1 MHYPVCSIG
10 NVSVIKKV
18 ISDFYSA
25 RQCTSSHYEFCSF
38 DLGKTRSYW
47 EKSLQT
53 IDNSDN
59 FPGGRIFKIFS
70 QQYCHKF
77 RFEMSN
83 ILNIL
88 TSTTSVA
95 RTFSTNCYSPFK
107 ERYLCYFSSSDAHW
121 QTLYRFRSSSQSP
134 VFALK
139 RFIDQSKVT
148 CFRETRKIN
157 NNNNVSNGPFQLR
170 YHSYPIFFEW
180 NKLIKKKKLHFW
192 GTRVHVYTLVTKNFP
207 PTYNFRGSQWAGQCN
222 FGREISC

>member
-1 MHYPVCSIG
+1 MLASSKRLFQTFTLPD
-10 NVSVIKKV
+10 SVLHLIT
-18 ISDFYSA
+18 IFA
-25 RQCTSSHYEFCSF
+25 RLILVKPDHT
-38 DLGKTRSYW
+38 G

-88 TSTTSVA
+88 TSTTSFA
-95 RTFSTNCYSPFK
+95 RTFSTDCYSPFK

-121 QTLYRFRSSSQSP
+121 QTLYRFCSSSQSL

-180 NKLIKKKKLHFW
+180 NKLKKKKKLHFW
-192 GTRVHVYTLVTKNFP
+192 GTRVHVYTLVTKKFP
-207 PTYNFRGSQWAGQCN
+207 PNL
-222 FGREISC
+222 

>member
-1 MHYPVCSIG
+1 MLASSKRLFQTFTLPDSVLHLITNFARLILVKPDHTGKSPFRQSI
-10 NVSVIKKV
+10 IQ
-18 ISDFYSA
+18 I
-25 RQCTSSHYEFCSF
+25 
-38 DLGKTRSYW
+38 
-47 EKSLQT
+47 
-53 IDNSDN
+53 
-59 FPGGRIFKIFS
+59 IFLAEEYLKIFS

-121 QTLYRFRSSSQSP
+121 QTLYRFCSSSQSP

-157 NNNNVSNGPFQLR
+157 NNNNVSNGPFQLL

-207 PTYNFRGSQWAGQCN
+207 PTFNFRGSQWAGQCN

>member
-1 MHYPVCSIG
+1 MLASSKRLFQTFTLPDSVLHLITNFARLILVKPDHTGKSPYRQSI
-10 NVSVIKKV
+10 IQ
-18 ISDFYSA
+18 I
-25 RQCTSSHYEFCSF
+25 
-38 DLGKTRSYW
+38 
-47 EKSLQT
+47 
-53 IDNSDN
+53 
-59 FPGGRIFKIFS
+59 IFLAEEYLKIFS

-121 QTLYRFRSSSQSP
+121 QTLYRFCSSSQSP

-157 NNNNVSNGPFQLR
+157 NNNNVSNGPFQLL
-170 YHSYPIFFEW
+170 YHSYPIFFE
-180 NKLIKKKKLHFW
+180 
-192 GTRVHVYTLVTKNFP
+192 
-207 PTYNFRGSQWAGQCN
+207 
-222 FGREISC
+222 

>member
-1 MHYPVCSIG
+1 MLASSKRLFQTFTLPD
-10 NVSVIKKV
+10 SVLHLIT
-18 ISDFYSA
+18 IFA
-25 RQCTSSHYEFCSF
+25 RLILVKPDHT
-38 DLGKTRSYW
+38 G

-88 TSTTSVA
+88 TSTTSFA
-95 RTFSTNCYSPFK
+95 RTFSTDCYSPFK

-121 QTLYRFRSSSQSP
+121 QTLYRFCSSSQSP
-134 VFALK
+134 MFVLK

-157 NNNNVSNGPFQLR
+157 NNINVSNGPFQLR

-207 PTYNFRGSQWAGQCN
+207 QLITSAGPM
-222 FGREISC
+222 GRSM

>member
-1 MHYPVCSIG
+1 MLASSKRLFQTFTLPD
-10 NVSVIKKV
+10 SVLHLITN
-18 ISDFYSA
+18 FA
-25 RQCTSSHYEFCSF
+25 RLILVKPDHT
-38 DLGKTRSYW
+38 G

-88 TSTTSVA
+88 TSTTSVG

-121 QTLYRFRSSSQSP
+121 QTLYRFCSSSQSP

-148 CFRETRKIN
+148 CFRETRKLN